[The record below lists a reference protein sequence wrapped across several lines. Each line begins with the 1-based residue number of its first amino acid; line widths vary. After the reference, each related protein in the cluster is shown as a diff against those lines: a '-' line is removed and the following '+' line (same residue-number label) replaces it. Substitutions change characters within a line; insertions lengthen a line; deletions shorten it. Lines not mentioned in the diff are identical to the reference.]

1 MKAVYIKAETMD
13 VEIIELLEDND
24 REIYNQI
31 HEILGVSGIDYAYR
45 SIEGKE
51 YYFMVDDYG
60 LRKEDFIVSAW
71 SPSRDSVLA
80 GDLIV
85 SKTNVI
91 GKTVSLND
99 DDIKRIERNINEV
112 TFRSGEKKKV
122 LFLD

>member
-1 MKAVYIKAETMD
+1 MKALLIKAETMETTVVD
-13 VEIIELLEDND
+13 LIEDEDTGSS
-24 REIYNQI
+24 EQI
-31 HEILGVSGIDYAYR
+31 HKLLSVSGVDYAYR
-45 SIEGKE
+45 TIENKE
-51 YYFMVDDYG
+51 YYFIVDDYG
-60 LRKEDFIVSAW
+60 LRNEDYIVCAW